1 MQNIYIGEFIRQRRK
16 ELNLSQEDLSYGICE
31 ISTLSRI
38 ENGHCTPS
46 RSKINALLQRLGL
59 PEERYYAIVSKNEKE
74 IEALKKEI
82 VACNVMHQPQKGYE
96 LLEQLEKICEPD
108 DFLMKQFILRSRI
121 LLGDLD
127 GSIAEQKQI
136 ELLLQAIKITV
147 PDFSI
152 DRINDFLYT
161 FDEIKIIN
169 QLVNT
174 YSDMNEFDIAL
185 QIFAQLIKYIEKHF
199 HEIILKGDGMFPM
212 VLHGYARTLD
222 LAKRY
227 QESLD
232 IAEKGKKVCVN
243 YGNYQFL
250 PGFIALSAEDCYFLG
265 EAEKSEECY
274 KEAYYLYKA
283 FEDKEALSI
292 LCEDAKKHLNLDFP
306 H

>member
-16 ELNLSQEDLSYGICE
+16 ELNLSQEDLAYGICE
-31 ISTLSRI
+31 VSTLSRI
-38 ENGHCTPS
+38 ENGRCTPS

-74 IEALKKEI
+74 IEALKKEV

-96 LLEQLEKICEPD
+96 LLEQLEKLCESD
-108 DFLMKQFILRSRI
+108 DFLTKQFILRSRI

-127 GSIAEQKQI
+127 GSISDYTKQV

-169 QLVNT
+169 QLAST
-174 YSDMNEFDIAL
+174 YSDMNELDVAL

-199 HEIILKGDGMFPM
+199 HEVLTGNGVLPM
-212 VLHGYARTLD
+212 VLYNYARTLN
-222 LAKRY
+222 LSKQHNKSIEISEQGRRT
-227 QESLD
+227 
-232 IAEKGKKVCVN
+232 CVD
-243 YGNYQFL
+243 YGHYQFL
-250 PGFIALSAEDCYFLG
+250 PGFRAIAAEDYYFLG
-265 EAEKSEECY
+265 DSGKSKEY
-274 KEAYYLYKA
+274 YLEAYYLYK
-283 FEDKEALSI
+283 I
-292 LCEDAKKHLNLDFP
+292 LDNERAVNEICAEVKKHFDFDLML
-306 H
+306 

>member
-16 ELNLSQEDLSYGICE
+16 ELNLSQEDLAYGICE
-31 ISTLSRI
+31 VSTLSRI
-38 ENGHCTPS
+38 ENGRCTPS

-96 LLEQLEKICEPD
+96 FLEQLEKICEPD
-108 DFLMKQFILRSRI
+108 DFLTKQFILRSRI

-127 GSIAEQKQI
+127 GSISDPAKQV

-169 QLVNT
+169 QLANT
-174 YSDMNEFDIAL
+174 YSDMSEFDVAL
-185 QIFAQLIKYIEKHF
+185 QIFTQLIKYIEKHF

-232 IAEKGKKVCVN
+232 ITEKGKKVCVN

-250 PGFIALSAEDCYFLG
+250 PGFIALSAEDYYFLG
-265 EAEKSEECY
+265 EIEKSKECY
-274 KEAYYLYKA
+274 IEAYYLYRA
-283 FEDKEALSI
+283 FEKQQALDI
-292 LCEDAKKHLNLDFP
+292 LCADAKEHLGLSF
-306 H
+306 

>member
-1 MQNIYIGEFIRQRRK
+1 MQNIYIGEFIHQRRK
-16 ELNLSQEDLSYGICE
+16 ELNLSQEDLAYGICE
-31 ISTLSRI
+31 VSTLSRI
-38 ENGHCTPS
+38 ENGRCTPS

-108 DFLMKQFILRSRI
+108 DFLTKQFILRSQI

-127 GSIAEQKQI
+127 GSISDPAKQV

-169 QLVNT
+169 QLAST
-174 YSDMNEFDIAL
+174 YSDMNELDVAL
-185 QIFAQLIKYIEKHF
+185 QIFTQLMKYIEKHF
-199 HEIILKGDGMFPM
+199 HEVLTGNGILPM
-212 VLHGYARTLD
+212 VLHNYARTLD
-222 LAKRY
+222 LDKQY
-227 QESLD
+227 KKSIEIS
-232 IAEKGKKVCVN
+232 EKGWKICTK
-243 YGNYQFL
+243 YGHYQFL
-250 PGFIALSAEDCYFLG
+250 PGFIAFIAENYYFLG
-265 EAEKSEECY
+265 EIKKS
-274 KEAYYLYKA
+274 KEYYREAHYLYKA
-283 FEDKEALSI
+283 LGNERALNEI
-292 LCEDAKKHLNLDFP
+292 DADAKKYLDLKFE
-306 H
+306 